1 MIKGAIFDIDGTL
14 IDSMFIWN
22 DLGVMY
28 IKSLG
33 KIPENNL
40 GYELSLRNIDD
51 GSEYIRDTYARNFEV
66 SVVKQGILDLV
77 CDFYYHEVK
86 LKPGVLG
93 FLTALADRGIKMT
106 LATGGE
112 RELAEA
118 ALRRLGVL
126 DIFDGLFTCNELKTA
141 KNLPLIYNT
150 AAAHIGCKPSETLV
164 FEDVLHALQTANEAG
179 FVTVGVADDTSASDR
194 EKIIENSAYF
204 LDEFKNADGFLNSL
218 LAK

>member
-22 DLGVMY
+22 DLGVKY

-77 CDFYYHEVK
+77 RDFYYHEVK